1 MPSSQPPLYTLYVP
15 EASFRAFAILIAAE
29 INGVE
34 VTVETKDLA
43 TGLAVSKTGKLPVL
57 VWKDADDQDGPH
69 LQQQHSISSSA
80 AIARYI
86 AAARTDTNLCGNS
99 QYDRAAQIDMWLDWN
114 LTELELPCTVWFY
127 PAVGYMTYQPRAY
140 EKAKIDVAAALQ
152 VLETALSK
160 SQSQTSSSSSN
171 NYFLVGSHL
180 TLADI
185 SIVATL
191 LYPFKFVCDET
202 FRTPFPHVINW
213 FQRCVRMPA
222 FARVVG
228 DNVILCQ
235 KEQLPPPSAQ
245 QQREFVQT

>member
-1 MPSSQPPLYTLYVP
+1 MPSPPQPPLYTLYVP

-29 INGVE
+29 INGVK
-34 VTVETKDLA
+34 VIVETKDLS

-57 VWKDADDQDGPH
+57 VWNDD
-69 LQQQHSISSSA
+69 QQQHSISSSA

-86 AAARTDTNLCGNS
+86 SAVRTDTNLCGNTLH
-99 QYDRAAQIDMWLDWN
+99 YDRAAQIDMWLDWN

-127 PAVGYMTYQPRAY
+127 PAVGYMKFQERAY
-140 EKAKIDVAAALQ
+140 EKAKIDVAAALH

-160 SQSQTSSSSSN
+160 SQSQTSS

-222 FARVVG
+222 FVRVVG

-235 KEQLPPPSAQ
+235 KEQLPAE
-245 QQREFVQT
+245 QQREFVQTS